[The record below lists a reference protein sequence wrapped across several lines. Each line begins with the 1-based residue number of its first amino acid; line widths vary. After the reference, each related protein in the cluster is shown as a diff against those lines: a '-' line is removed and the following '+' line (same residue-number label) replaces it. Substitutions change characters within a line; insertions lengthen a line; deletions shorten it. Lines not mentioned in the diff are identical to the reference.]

1 MFSPERHRLQPDFD
15 RVERVTDD
23 EGEEAAGGAGNDVG
37 VRVQPQEVHAG
48 LGRRRNRGRR
58 RKHLDISLNVHHFT
72 RSVAD
77 GGETHSLSHDFLV
90 FIFAFVL

>member
-48 LGRRRNRGRR
+48 LGR
-58 RKHLDISLNVHHFT
+58 
-72 RSVAD
+72 
-77 GGETHSLSHDFLV
+77 
-90 FIFAFVL
+90 